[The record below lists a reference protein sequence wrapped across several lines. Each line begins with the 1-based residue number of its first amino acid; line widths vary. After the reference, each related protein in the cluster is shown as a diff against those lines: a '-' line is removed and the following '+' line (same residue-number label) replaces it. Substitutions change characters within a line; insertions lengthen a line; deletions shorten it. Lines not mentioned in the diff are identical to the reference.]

1 MGGVVKCLLDLV
13 LEKRQEDRDKLSPLL
28 ATFCAGEGGT
38 SPSGA
43 AAAAATAAAA
53 AAGVGPLLSP
63 SQASLGVLLFLD
75 SLDEMVIDVPK
86 ACPYGAE
93 IFAAMTRAGIV
104 PLRML
109 ATQLEGNN
117 FASSYRLP
125 EFIGLTLKHLCSPG
139 QSSVEGNSSV
149 EGGAAAAAGETR
161 EEMETRV
168 RSACATS
175 GLLQLLPGLI
185 AAYLAPQ
192 QTPGRASR
200 PSTTWASWSCR

>member
-1 MGGVVKCLLDLV
+1 MGGAVKCLLDLV
-13 LEKRQEDRDKLSPLL
+13 LEKRQEDRDKLCPLL
-28 ATFCAGEGGT
+28 ATFCAGGGA

-43 AAAAATAAAA
+43 AAAGA
-53 AAGVGPLLSP
+53 AAGAGPLLSP
-63 SQASLGVLLFLD
+63 AQASLGVLLFLD

-104 PLRML
+104 PLGML

-192 QTPGRASR
+192 QTPAEGMAEFK
-200 PSTTWASWSCR
+200 AKYHLLGFLELQVM